1 MWGSFLDRGKEL
13 AAQAKRAAE
22 ELDKHLNESV
32 GVVSN
37 EGGADTQSTETI
49 TVDNDVLNDAWDEDE
64 IVDEVNENEMTDAAP
79 VSESEGQ
86 NEEVGEEEKIKAT
99 VPVAAATEEFADEL
113 APEVPPP
120 HSSQEGWDGDEEV
133 ELDDVDISTAHDVN
147 ILSATDSTVDQ
158 SDGIASPVAEAPLQ
172 NQMESYTTADNDS
185 SPEEPAYSTSSAP
198 LLGSIF
204 GNIATLVKQPLSAQ
218 VTHESEPI
226 LDMGEGPAGEPESKV
241 DLADLEE
248 HIETVP
254 LTKADWSDPSEL
266 SPSATIQ
273 HTQNGQVEDEEGATA
288 TTAVDDAQM
297 PTPPTPASQV
307 PVGDDSHVSSEY
319 VREMEA
325 KLEELQHCLKQRET
339 QLLSK
344 TEQLSIIEKMHET
357 EKEELVLK
365 VQSTKEEA
373 KRRIQKAKERVDAAE
388 LQLKN
393 VTASKS
399 STAEDAQKQAEIV
412 AALRA
417 EGEKLARKQ
426 ADMEAAVRAAKGEA
440 RELLGKLEESESAKD
455 KALVKIATL
464 EADLKSTKDDL
475 SSARL
480 GESQAGKLDMDLR
493 NVREESEKRATTI
506 LNLEQEIKELKS
518 TQKELRTELAATRK
532 GAAVETEQERKKLI
546 AEHNH
551 LVSDLEAK
559 LRNQERDAGIRED
572 ALRQE
577 VDELRKR
584 WQDAVRRADSL
595 SVDVQSSTAPLLRQL
610 ESTNKQNRARA
621 AAWAELETQL
631 RTELEESV
639 ILSEKLTKER
649 GELKTKCT
657 RLERSNKDNETEL
670 RQLKGELHDKT
681 ERVTKLEHQL
691 AEMETEGA
699 KMKAEWAEVERLANE
714 GVSRVRSEMTRTV
727 VDAEERYRT
736 QLDSFENQLRVEREQ
751 RAQLEKQVQGLL
763 QNAGV
768 FVPSDSGAQPLPV
781 LKEATPK
788 KLRNSQGQA
797 EILVGA
803 LGGLGSADDDEQ
815 SDGDEDEN
823 DIHASGTSSFAA
835 LEQLTSSLKATKVEV
850 VSLRSRLSE
859 SERTREDLVQVLAES
874 RNARE
879 KLPLYE
885 ARVQELTAENR
896 ELTQEVMG
904 LREDIADVREL
915 YRGQLNSLLE
925 AQATH
930 GLLVENGHSSNL
942 PSVPNA
948 TDKEGNNTVEVTEAA
963 PERTSDD
970 NGVANETPPADEI

>member
-37 EGGADTQSTETI
+37 EVGADTQSTANA

-64 IVDEVNENEMTDAAP
+64 IVDEANENETTDAATVP
-79 VSESEGQ
+79 ESEGQ
-86 NEEVGEEEKIKAT
+86 NEEEEEKEIAT
-99 VPVAAATEEFADEL
+99 VAETEEIVEEHL
-113 APEVPPP
+113 APKVPPP
-120 HSSQEGWDGDEEV
+120 QSSQEGWDGDEDV
-133 ELDDVDISTAHDVN
+133 ELDDVDISTAQDVK
-147 ILSATDSTVDQ
+147 ILSATDSTADQ
-158 SDGIASPVAEAPLQ
+158 SDSIVSPVAEAPLDDHV
-172 NQMESYTTADNDS
+172 ESSTAADNDS
-185 SPEEPAYSTSSAP
+185 SPEEQTDSTSPAP
-198 LLGSIF
+198 LLGSLF
-204 GNIATLVKQPLSAQ
+204 GNIAALVKQPLSTQ
-218 VTHESEPI
+218 DTDESEPF
-226 LDMGEGPAGEPESKV
+226 LDLDEGPAADPEPEV
-241 DLADLEE
+241 DHVGVEE

-254 LTKADWSDPSEL
+254 LTTADWSDPIEL
-266 SPSATIQ
+266 PPSATIQ
-273 HTQNGQVEDEEGATA
+273 HSQNVEAENEEGATA
-288 TTAVDDAQM
+288 TTAVDD
-297 PTPPTPASQV
+297 TRTLIPPTAANQI
-307 PVGDDSHVSSEY
+307 PVSDDSHVSSGY
-319 VREMEA
+319 VLEMEA
-325 KLEELQHCLKQRET
+325 KLEELQQCLKQRET

-373 KRRIQKAKERVDAAE
+373 KRRIQKAKERVDAVE

-399 STAEDAQKQAEIV
+399 SNAEDAQKQAEIV

-440 RELLGKLEESESAKD
+440 RELLGKLEESEAAKD

-464 EADLKSTKDDL
+464 EVDLKSTRDDL

-506 LNLEQEIKELKS
+506 LNLEQEVKELKS
-518 TQKELRTELAATRK
+518 TQKELRNELAATRK

-559 LRNQERDAGIRED
+559 LRNQERDAGVRED

-657 RLERSNKDNETEL
+657 RLERSNKDDETEL

-691 AEMETEGA
+691 SEMETEGA

-803 LGGLGSADDDEQ
+803 LGGLGSADDDDEQ

-835 LEQLTSSLKATKVEV
+835 LQQLTSSLKGTKAEV

-879 KLPLYE
+879 KLPLFE
-885 ARVQELTAENR
+885 ARVQELTIENR

-930 GLLVENGHSSNL
+930 GLLVENGHNSSL
-942 PSVPNA
+942 PSVPNT
-948 TDKEGNNTVEVTEAA
+948 TDKEGNDAVEATEAA
-963 PERTSDD
+963 PESTGD
-970 NGVANETPPADEI
+970 GVKLH